1 MTRDEVRND
10 YFEWLSDLVLD
21 RSYSDYI
28 SYEKLLMYLHSVEFR
43 WTIPKD
49 QNRAADGEALRYR
62 FSVEHRHGYPV
73 DVILGYLDAPCS
85 VLEMMVALALRCEE
99 TIMDDPNVGNRTSQ
113 WFWGIVTSLGLGSMT
128 DTRFDKLF
136 VADTIERFLDRK
148 YEPNGKGGLFTMR
161 HTNCDLRKVEIWSQL
176 CWYLDEIA

>member
-49 QNRAADGEALRYR
+49 QNRADDGEALRYR
-62 FSVEHRHGYPV
+62 FSVEHGQGYPV
-73 DVILGYLDAPCS
+73 DLILGYLDTPCS

-113 WFWGIVTSLGLGSMT
+113 WFWGMVTSLGLGSMT
-128 DTRFDKLF
+128 DNRFDKRF
-136 VADTIERFLDRK
+136 VMDTIERFLDRK

-161 HTNCDLRKVEIWSQL
+161 HTNCDLRKVEIWIQL

>member
-10 YFEWLSDLVLD
+10 YFEWLSDLVFD

-49 QNRAADGEALRYR
+49 QNRAEDGAALRYR
-62 FSVEHRHGYPV
+62 FALEYAQGYPV
-73 DVILGYLDAPCS
+73 DLILGYLDAPCS
-85 VLEMMVALALRCEE
+85 VLEMMVALALRCE

-113 WFWGIVTSLGLGSMT
+113 WFWGMVTSLGLGSMT
-128 DTRFDKLF
+128 DTRFDKIF